1 MATLVGKKF
10 PDLFVNAMNDMG
22 DTFQINVLEEAVNN
36 KKKVV
41 LFWYPKDFT
50 FVCPTELH
58 AFQAA
63 VSEFEKRNTLVI
75 GASCDTAEVH
85 FAWLS
90 TAKDNGGIEGVTYP
104 ILADSN
110 RNLSSIL
117 GILDITNETFDE
129 ETQTIQ
135 VEGDN
140 VTYRATY
147 LLDEE
152 GVVFHEGIN
161 HMPIGRNVNE
171 YLRLIDAYAHLQ
183 SHGEVCPANW
193 EEGKEA
199 MQPNA
204 KGTAEYLAA
213 HLN

>member
-1 MATLVGKKF
+1 MALVGKKF
-10 PDLFVNAMNDMG
+10 PSLNVDAMNDMG
-22 DTFQINVLEEAVNN
+22 DTFKVNVLEEAVNN

-63 VSEFEKRNTLVI
+63 LGEFEKRNTIVI
-75 GASCDTAEVH
+75 GASCDTPEVH

-110 RNLSSIL
+110 RNLSSVL
-117 GILDITNETFDE
+117 DILDITNETYDE
-129 ETQTIQ
+129 KTGTVQ

-147 LLDEE
+147 IIDED
-152 GVVFHEGIN
+152 GVVQHESIN
-161 HMPIGRNVNE
+161 NMPLGRNVGE
-171 YLRLIDAYAHLQ
+171 YIRLVDALTHVQ
-183 SHGEVCPANW
+183 EKGEVCPANW
-193 EEGKEA
+193 EEGKDA
-199 MQPNA
+199 MNANA
-204 KGTAEYLAA
+204 KATAEYLAA
-213 HLN
+213 HAN

>member
-1 MATLVGKKF
+1 MALVGKRF
-10 PDLFVNAMNDMG
+10 PDLNVDAMNDMG
-22 DTFQINVLEEAVNN
+22 DTFKVNVLEEAVNN

-63 VSEFEKRNTLVI
+63 LPEFEKRNTIVI
-75 GASCDTAEVH
+75 GASCDTPEVH

-90 TAKDNGGIEGVTYP
+90 QAKDNGGIEGVTYP

-110 RNLSSIL
+110 RNLSNIL

-129 ETQTIQ
+129 ETGTVQ

-147 LLDEE
+147 IIDED
-152 GVVFHEGIN
+152 GVVQHESIN
-161 HMPIGRNVNE
+161 NMPLGRNVGE
-171 YLRLIDAYAHLQ
+171 YIRLVDALTHVQ
-183 SHGEVCPANW
+183 EKGEVCPANW

-199 MQPNA
+199 MAPNA
-204 KGTAEYLAA
+204 KGTAAYLAA
-213 HLN
+213 N